1 VRQRCEAIAIEFA
14 SGQKMY
20 GWQSDSSPEV
30 ITLNRSSYENVSS
43 VRTILTMWSVL
54 GEVNPNVIFIPG
66 YSEPLA
72 LAAALWGRIHRCTNV
87 LMSDSTVFDC
97 RRGPWKE
104 KIKGRVTRLLFQKAF
119 VSGTRSEQYLRSLN
133 PQSLPLEAGYDV
145 VDNAYFANRVSEIR
159 STHCNDRRYAP
170 FLFVGRLV
178 SAKDPHLLLEAYS
191 AYRRKGGKRNLEIA
205 GHGPLENSL
214 KAFALENDLAS
225 CVKFCGLQAY
235 SVLPE
240 LYARAGCLILPSNSE
255 MWGLVV
261 NEAMASGLPVIV
273 SDRCGCVDELVRDGL
288 NGFAFPASNSEALTD
303 RMLAIDALNEP
314 AREAMGRK
322 SQQIIARLSPESWA
336 EAVLRLAQGQSSCSA
351 AA

>member
-1 VRQRCEAIAIEFA
+1 
-14 SGQKMY
+14 
-20 GWQSDSSPEV
+20 
-30 ITLNRSSYENVSS
+30 
-43 VRTILTMWSVL
+43 
-54 GEVNPNVIFIPG
+54 
-66 YSEPLA
+66 
-72 LAAALWGRIHRCTNV
+72 
-87 LMSDSTVFDC
+87 
-97 RRGPWKE
+97 
-104 KIKGRVTRLLFQKAF
+104 
-119 VSGTRSEQYLRSLN
+119 
-133 PQSLPLEAGYDV
+133 
-145 VDNAYFANRVSEIR
+145 
-159 STHCNDRRYAP
+159 
-170 FLFVGRLV
+170 
-178 SAKDPHLLLEAYS
+178 LEAYS

-273 SDRCGCVDELVRDGL
+273 SDHCGCVDDLVKDAV
-288 NGFAFPASNSEALTD
+288 NGFIFPASNSEALMD
-303 RMLAIDALNEP
+303 RMLAIDALDEP